1 MRRKTGKRGYMA
13 IKIDLEKA
21 YDWLSWNFIYE
32 TLKETGIPLDLIHLI
47 MGCIT
52 SARMNILW
60 NGEVTKEFLP
70 SRRIRQGDLISPCIF
85 VLYIE
90 QLSHGICRAMHS
102 REWRL
107 IRMSRNGTPLT
118 HLFFVDDL
126 LLLAKAVPDQARVIN
141 EVLES
146 FYNNSEALVSRTK
159 TKVFFFPR
167 TLVKGKGVVLG
178 RCLAS
183 LLLRTLE
190 NTSVCRYFTL
200 E

>member
-70 SRRIRQGDLISPCIF
+70 SRRIRQGDPISPCIF

-90 QLSHGICRAMHS
+90 RLSHGICRAMHS
-102 REWRL
+102 GEWRL
-107 IRMSRNGTPLT
+107 IRMSHNGTPLT

-146 FYNNSEALVSRTK
+146 FYNNSEALVNRTK
-159 TKVFFFPR
+159 TKVFFFQ
-167 TLVKGKGVVLG
+167 
-178 RCLAS
+178 
-183 LLLRTLE
+183 E
-190 NTSVCRYFTL
+190 H
-200 E
+200 